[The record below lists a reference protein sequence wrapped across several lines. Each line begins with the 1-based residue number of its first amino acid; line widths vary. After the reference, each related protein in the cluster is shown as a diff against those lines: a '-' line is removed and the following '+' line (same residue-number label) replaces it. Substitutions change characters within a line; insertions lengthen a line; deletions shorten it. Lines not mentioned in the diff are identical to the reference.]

1 MASFKN
7 PAESGARRAAVLIVE
22 DEPLLRIHAAD
33 IVEEAG
39 FIAIEAGNAD
49 EAVRIL
55 EARDDIV
62 LLFTD
67 VQMPGSMDGLK
78 LAHAV
83 RNRWPPIKIVIVSGH
98 LQLAQNE
105 LPDDSRFFGK
115 PFETKKMIAELR
127 ALIG

>member
-1 MASFKN
+1 MASFQSPK
-7 PAESGARRAAVLIVE
+7 RAAVLIVE
-22 DEPLLRIHAAD
+22 DEVLLRIHAAD

-39 FIAIEAGNAD
+39 FLPIEAKNAD
-49 EAVRIL
+49 EAVTIL
-55 EARDDIV
+55 EARNDIV

-98 LQLAQNE
+98 LRVGENE
-105 LPDDSRFFGK
+105 LPTDSRFFGK
-115 PFETKKMIAELR
+115 PFETGKMIAELK
-127 ALIG
+127 AIIGA

>member
-1 MASFKN
+1 MASLQELN
-7 PAESGARRAAVLIVE
+7 ARDMQRPAVLIVE

-39 FIAIEAGNAD
+39 FFAIEANNAD

-55 EARDDIV
+55 ETRDDIV

-78 LAHAV
+78 LA
-83 RNRWPPIKIVIVSGH
+83 R
-98 LQLAQNE
+98 AQTRE
-105 LPDDSRFFGK
+105 RAWL
-115 PFETKKMIAELR
+115 LR
-127 ALIG
+127 AVARRDQAAGRCGCGGRASSLLPAPTSTIAAA